1 MFKINLMYFIL
12 AFFSGIILSYI
23 NMPQSKVIYQYPDI
37 NDEKTIYSDKKNRQ
51 FKLVSYE
58 VICP

>member
-37 NDEKTIYSDKKNRQ
+37 NDEKTIYSDKKNHQ

>member
-1 MFKINLMYFIL
+1 MFKIKLMYFIL

-37 NDEKTIYSDKKNRQ
+37 NDEKTIYSDKKNHQ